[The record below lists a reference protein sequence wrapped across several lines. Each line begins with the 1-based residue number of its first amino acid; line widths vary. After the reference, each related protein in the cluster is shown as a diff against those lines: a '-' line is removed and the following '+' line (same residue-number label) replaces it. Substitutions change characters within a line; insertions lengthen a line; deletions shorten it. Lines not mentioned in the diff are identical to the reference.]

1 MFPGYALNYYEQQQI
16 QKTTK
21 MAGVAKSTM
30 INLVPLID
38 DTINLSICSE
48 DRVLEFDN
56 YFPND
61 DPFEADVS
69 LVLPE
74 QLIK

>member
-21 MAGVAKSTM
+21 MATGAAKSTM

-48 DRVLEFDN
+48 DRVLEFEN
-56 YFPND
+56 YFP
-61 DPFEADVS
+61 
-69 LVLPE
+69 
-74 QLIK
+74 